1 MVPPPAYSGSR
12 STESSDS
19 GSGRAG
25 ERGTLDAARIVD
37 AAITFI
43 DDNGIRALT
52 MRRLGSTLGVEAMAL
67 YRYLPSR
74 DAVLDAVVER
84 VVGELYDDPDVQLT
98 ATESWQ
104 HYLQQMAHGIRRLA
118 LAHPQVFP
126 LISTRPPAAPWVR
139 PPLRSLRLAESFL
152 SSLCDSG
159 FSDDG
164 AVAAYRGFTS
174 FLIGHL
180 LLEVS
185 ALGADVGPVE
195 EADPRE
201 GTSEDLREFPSLMR
215 LEAKLSDDRSTEEF
229 EESLES
235 LLDRLETLLN

>member
-1 MVPPPAYSGSR
+1 MVSQAGRDKPR
-12 STESSDS
+12 STESADS

-25 ERGTLDAARIVD
+25 ERGTLDADGIVD

-43 DDNGIRALT
+43 DEHGIRALT

-74 DAVLDAVVER
+74 DAVIDAVVER
-84 VVGELYDDPDVQLT
+84 VVAELYDDPDVQLT
-98 ATESWQ
+98 ATTSWQ

-126 LISTRPPAAPWVR
+126 LVSTRPPAAPWVR

-159 FSDDG
+159 FSDES

-174 FLIGHL
+174 FLVGHL

-185 ALGADVGPVE
+185 ALGADVGPVDE
-195 EADPRE
+195 TDPSK
-201 GTSEDLREFPSLMR
+201 GTSEDLWEFPSLMR
-215 LEAKLSDDRSTEEF
+215 LEDKLSDDRSTEEF
-229 EESLES
+229 EEALES
-235 LLDRLETLLN
+235 LLDRLETLLD